1 MSPVLM
7 GDVDMSGY
15 ATLLECDAS
24 MPSMKRFPRQ
34 KTLTL
39 QRRQGTNDKQQMTEW
54 TCHAVTRPREGAEQ
68 TTIHISLRFAK

>member
-7 GDVDMSGY
+7 GNVDMSGY

-24 MPSMKRFPRQ
+24 MPSMERFPRQ
-34 KTLTL
+34 KTLAL
-39 QRRQGTNDKQQMTEW
+39 QRRQGTNDKNTEW
-54 TCHAVTRPREGAEQ
+54 TCHAVTGQREGTQQ